1 MYMHNVLQLP
11 HNVLQLPYILSL
23 TYKVLELSPFSK
35 PLLLVR
41 SERLPLVLHGPVL
54 TLSPLPQ
61 LHALYV
67 GHLKRV
73 EAKEVLPCLLSHL
86 RLQSLQK

>member
-1 MYMHNVLQLP
+1 MVE
-11 HNVLQLPYILSL
+11 VECTCTVIAIL
-23 TYKVLELSPFSK
+23 TDKVLELSPFGE

-73 EAKEVLPCLLSHL
+73 EAKEVLPCLLPHF
-86 RLQSLQK
+86 RLQSLHK